1 MSKKDEF
8 KILTP
13 REHVRKRTSIYV
25 GSPEK
30 YETERFVLSEW
41 KKVSY
46 VPALFKIVNEII
58 DNSVDEAIRTNFK
71 YAKKISV
78 TVDKLSVTVLDNG
91 RGIPQDE
98 VVGSDGIKHL
108 RPVAAWTLTNAGSNF
123 DDTERTGAGMN
134 GVGSSVTNFL
144 SSKFLGETWRD
155 GQKVSVICSNGAE
168 TIDFKVSSKA
178 GNGTS
183 VTFEPDFSLFEAS
196 SLDEDDLMSLVED
209 RLINLQ
215 ASFPKIDFVF
225 NGKKVPGKNFK
236 EYVETYSEFAVFD
249 QSENVSYAI
258 FPSED
263 GFRINSFINGLNVH
277 EGGTHIDFVVNNI
290 IDELSSMIKRKYKV
304 EVAKST
310 IKNGLSVIMFV
321 RGYTDPRFNSQ
332 TKEKFTS
339 PMGQFKTFFEA
350 NGMKDFKYVARKIME
365 NPVIIDPIVAAQ
377 LAKKLADEKREEA
390 KAKKSLKKVKVAKHI
405 AATSDQATIY
415 FVEGNSALGYSLQVR
430 DPKKA
435 GFYPMRGVVK
445 NIWNMKPVEV
455 LKNKE
460 LAEIVAILGLDI
472 SNPDS
477 VDQMNY
483 KNIATLTDADV
494 DGQKIST
501 LLSAFFY
508 RFWPRLFS
516 EKRFGIAI
524 SPVMISVDKKGNETW
539 TYDPLTIE
547 DVKKKLPNHEHIYIK
562 GLGSLNKSQYGKII
576 NEPQFKDII
585 IDDEKLFEMM
595 FGLDSAPRKEFMM
608 K

>member
-1 MSKKDEF
+1 MSKKDVF
-8 KILTP
+8 KILSP

-30 YETERFVLSEW
+30 YETERFVLSKWE
-41 KKVSY
+41 KVVY
-46 VPALFKIVNEII
+46 VPALLKIINEIV
-58 DNSVDEAIRTNFK
+58 DNSVDEAIRTDFK
-71 YAKKISV
+71 HAKKISV
-78 TVDKLSVTVLDNG
+78 NVTSDAVTVVDNG

-98 VVGSDGIKHL
+98 VMGSDGVTHV

-123 DDTERTGAGMN
+123 DDSERTGAGMN

-144 SSKFLGETWRD
+144 SSSFVGETWRD
-155 GQKVSVICSNGAE
+155 GKKITVTCSNGAE
-168 TIDFKVSSKA
+168 TTDVKISNKVGA
-178 GNGTS
+178 GTS
-183 VTFEPDFSLFEAS
+183 VTFTPDFSLFEAN
-196 SLDEDDLMSLVED
+196 SLDEDNLMSLVED
-209 RLINLQ
+209 RLMNLQ
-215 ASFPKIDFVF
+215 ASFPKIDFSF
-225 NGKKVPGKNFK
+225 NGKKVPGKIFK
-236 EYVETYSEFAVFD
+236 DYVASYSEFAVLD

-277 EGGTHIDFVVNNI
+277 EGGTNIDFVVNNI

-304 EVAKST
+304 EVSKST
-310 IKNGLSVIMFV
+310 IKNGLSIVMFV

-339 PMGQFKTFFEA
+339 PMGQFKTFFDA
-350 NGMKDFKYVARKIME
+350 CGMKDFKYIARKIME
-365 NPVIIDPIVAAQ
+365 NSVIIDPIVAAQ

-445 NIWNMKPVEV
+445 NVWNMKTIEV

-472 SNPDS
+472 SDPDS
-477 VDQMNY
+477 VDNMNY

-508 RFWPRLFS
+508 RFWPRLFT

-524 SPVMISVDKKGNETW
+524 SPVMISKKKDNSEIW
-539 TYDPLTIE
+539 TYDPSKIE
-547 DVKKKLPNHEHIYIK
+547 DVKKNNPGADHVYIK
-562 GLGSLNKSQYGKII
+562 GLGSLTREQYSKVI
-576 NEPQFKDII
+576 NEPRFKEII
-585 IDDEKLFEMM
+585 VDDEKLFEMM